1 MKKLIILFVT
11 CIYTIVCKSQNTA
24 NFITI
29 AVSEFAIKLKEFPT
43 AQLVDVRTPGEFA
56 AEHIDNAQN
65 INWNS
70 DDFDAKIQ
78 KLDKNQPVYVYCKMG
93 GRSAKASQKMSELGF
108 TKIYNLDGGFLKWS
122 SAGFERPIDKIIG
135 ICPQE
140 YTELINSHKKILV
153 NFYADWCE
161 PCQKMKPY
169 LIKMQANLNSKIN
182 IVRLSADENKTI
194 MKELKIDELP
204 VLILYA
210 NDKIVWRKS
219 GFISEDDLKKYM
231 E

>member
-1 MKKLIILFVT
+1 MKNLIILFVT
-11 CIYTIVCKSQNTA
+11 CIFTIICKSQSNA

-29 AVSEFAIKLKEFPT
+29 PVSEFAIKLKEFPK
-43 AQLVDVRTPGEFA
+43 AQLVDVRTSGEFA

-78 KLDKNQPVYVYCKMG
+78 KLDKNQPVFVYCKMG
-93 GRSAKASQKMSELGF
+93 GRSAKASQKMNQLGF
-108 TKIYNLDGGFLKWS
+108 TKIYNLEGGFLKWS
-122 SAGFERPIDKIIG
+122 SAGFEGPIDKIIG

-140 YTELINSHKKILV
+140 YTDLINFHKKTLV

-169 LIKMQANLNSKIN
+169 LIKMQADINSKIN
-182 IVRLSADENKTI
+182 IVMLNADENKTI

-204 VLILYA
+204 VLILYT
-210 NDKIVWRKS
+210 NNKIVWRKS